1 MTKKLDANNIDDITF
16 TIKITVIRFCSLR
29 YKSFVMPSW
38 LQIII
43 KGYQLKT
50 IAARGVDF
58 EVGAK
63 LFQTSDP

>member
-16 TIKITVIRFCSLR
+16 AIKITVIRFCSLR

-50 IAARGVDF
+50 IAARVDF

-63 LFQTSDP
+63 LFQTTDP

>member
-1 MTKKLDANNIDDITF
+1 MVAD
-16 TIKITVIRFCSLR
+16 
-29 YKSFVMPSW
+29 YK
-38 LQIII
+38 QGE
-43 KGYQLKT
+43 GYQLKT